1 MRRPGMEFA
10 LAAMGTVLCVA
21 CMAMMGGMAAK
32 GIGRLLR
39 RDDR

>member
-1 MRRPGMEFA
+1 MEFA
-10 LAAMGTVLCVA
+10 LAVVGMVLCVT